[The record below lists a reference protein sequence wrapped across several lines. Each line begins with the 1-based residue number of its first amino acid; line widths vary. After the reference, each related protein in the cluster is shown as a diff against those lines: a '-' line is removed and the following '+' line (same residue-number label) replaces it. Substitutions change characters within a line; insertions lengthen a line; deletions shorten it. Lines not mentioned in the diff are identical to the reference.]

1 MILGAMGTWTA
12 RPGQVVHLRPT
23 PEALAAAAAALVDPG
38 PPSFLQGDH
47 LRAYAARRA
56 SGGRHRAWTGTAT
69 HLDGPFDGAALAR
82 ALTRFVRRHEGLRTW
97 FDVDACAD
105 GGDPVRHL
113 VPADAVGFATHE
125 VPAFSPG
132 PGLSWDEWVTT
143 HLTETFDAACRPDAW
158 APFALGAIV
167 TDDGFG
173 LFWGCD
179 HAFTDGASQLM
190 VLSELEEL
198 YAQELAVPDGATGAG
213 LDGAG
218 AAGADDAAAA
228 PSATAG
234 SFLDHARAEHAL
246 AAATPPDAP
255 EIQAWA
261 DAVTAHGGRLPRFP
275 LDLGLDPGGTA
286 PVRIRSA
293 TLLDTAG
300 LARLD
305 ALAATHGARFTG
317 AVFAGIALTDTR
329 LTGAADWFGVTV
341 VGSRGPG
348 FETAQGWLCNF
359 APVTFPV
366 ADGAP
371 LAEVLPAA
379 DAAFRLA
386 RKVAAVPVH
395 AALGVMLAGG
405 VLDPAS
411 LGSPQLISY
420 LDLRRFPGAGRPAY
434 DRGLHF
440 TGEGRTANASL
451 WVNRDHERLYV
462 VMQTPDV
469 PSAQAAADRYVA
481 ELTATFAS
489 AVGDRHG
496 VGPAGVGSPAG
507 AGRDGDPRGGGAA
520 GAGSDG
526 DPRDGGSAGGPREHL
541 EATGA
546 GRLG

>member
-1 MILGAMGTWTA
+1 MILGAMGTWTTP
-12 RPGQVVHLRPT
+12 PGQVLHVRPT
-23 PEALAAAAAALVDPG
+23 TEALAAAASAPVDPG

-69 HLDGPFDGAALAR
+69 HLDGAFDGAALTR
-82 ALTRFVRRHEGLRTW
+82 ALTRLVGRHEGLRTW

-105 GGDPVRHL
+105 GGAPVRHL
-113 VPADAVGFATHE
+113 VQADAVGFE
-125 VPAFSPG
+125 VVDVPAFSPV
-132 PGLSWDEWVTT
+132 PGLPWDEWVTT
-143 HLTETFDAACRPDAW
+143 HLNATFDAACRPDSW
-158 APFALGAIV
+158 APFALGAVV

-198 YAQELAVPDGATGAG
+198 YTEELVRGSSDLRGSSLSRPEPDAVPETV
-213 LDGAG
+213 
-218 AAGADDAAAA
+218 
-228 PSATAG
+228 G

-255 EIQAWA
+255 EIRAWV
-261 DAVTAHGGRLPRFP
+261 DAVTAHGGRLPRFA
-275 LDLGLDPGGTA
+275 LDLGLEPGETA
-286 PVRIRSA
+286 PVKIRSA
-293 TLLDTAG
+293 TLLDADG

-305 ALAATHGARFTG
+305 ELVAAHGARFTG
-317 AVFAGIALTDTR
+317 AVFAGIALTDAR
-329 LTGAADWFGVTV
+329 LTGATDWFGVTV

-348 FETAQGWLCNF
+348 LETSQGWLCNF

-366 ADGAP
+366 ADGGAP
-371 LAEVLPAA
+371 ASFTDTLPAA
-379 DAAFRLA
+379 NAAFRQA

-395 AALGVMLAGG
+395 SALGVMLADG

-420 LDLRRFPGAGRPAY
+420 LDLRRFPGVGRPAY

-451 WVNRDHERLYV
+451 WVNRDHERLYLV
-462 VMQTPDV
+462 TQTPDT
-469 PSAQAAADRYVA
+469 PAAQAAADRYIA
-481 ELTATFAS
+481 ELTATFEA
-489 AVGDRHG
+489 AVGALATVG
-496 VGPAGVGSPAG
+496 GPASVGA
-507 AGRDGDPRGGGAA
+507 AALVGGAA
-520 GAGSDG
+520 VLGEVRVEG
-526 DPRDGGSAGGPREHL
+526 L